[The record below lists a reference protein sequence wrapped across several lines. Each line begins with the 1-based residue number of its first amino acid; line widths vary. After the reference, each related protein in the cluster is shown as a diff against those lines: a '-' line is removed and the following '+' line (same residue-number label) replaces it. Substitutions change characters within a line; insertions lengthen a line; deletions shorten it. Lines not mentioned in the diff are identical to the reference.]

1 CSVMSASKVP
11 PLSTGAAG
19 AAFWGLCC
27 DGAPASALIFA
38 SSSAAIF
45 AAASRSISLGGADL
59 EDPEET
65 LLRSIP
71 FSSFGWLR
79 LPKAIRLISVGQ
91 IKPMTTKLPAVHRPI
106 AQAGSRHQA

>member
-1 CSVMSASKVP
+1 MSASRAP

-19 AAFWGLCC
+19 ASFEGCGC
-27 DGAPASALIFA
+27 DGAVASALIFA

-45 AAASRSISLGGADL
+45 AAASRSTSFGGADL

-65 LLRSIP
+65 LLKSIP
-71 FSSFGWLR
+71 FSSRGRVR
-79 LPKAIRLISVGQ
+79 LPKAIKLTSVGQ
-91 IKPMTTKLPAVHRPI
+91 IKPMATKLPAVHRPI